1 MFGFKLSR
9 SPAPTELLASS
20 LFDEETFY
28 NQFLKDLKSCRHE
41 LVIESPFVTT
51 KRLTL
56 VLPELEKLKAQRVRV
71 IINTRDP
78 EEQDNE
84 FLRKDARSALSSLQR
99 LGIQVVFTTGHHR
112 KVAIL
117 DREILYEGSLNI
129 LSQNKSCEVM
139 RRIES
144 VRLAWEM
151 ARFVK
156 IDQFIQ

>member
-1 MFGFKLSR
+1 MFGFKISH
-9 SPAPTELLASS
+9 SPAPAELLTSS
-20 LFDEETFY
+20 LFDEESFY
-28 NQFLKDLKSCRHE
+28 GQFLKDLKNCRHE
-41 LVIESPFVTT
+41 LIIEIPFVTT
-51 KRLTL
+51 KRLAI
-56 VLPELEKLKAQRVRV
+56 VLPMIEKLKEQRVRV
-71 IINTRDP
+71 VINTRDP

-84 FLRKDARSALSSLQR
+84 FLRKDARAALSSLQR
-99 LGIQVVFTTGHHR
+99 LGIHVVFTEGHHR

-156 IDQFIQ
+156 VDQLVR